1 MKPASKWKPR
11 LRDAMAKVARGS
23 GRLAA
28 AERANHDSLTVL
40 CYHRILPPIQR
51 AAYHDPDLV
60 VTPEVFNLHCKIMA
74 ERFTVQPLEV
84 ALMRWGAGERPR
96 RPLAAITFDDG
107 YRDNL
112 RYAVPILDQHELRA
126 TFFVIAGLMDTDRVP
141 WYDAAGAA
149 WRSLEHTGDAPH
161 GPANVKEAVA
171 AAKHM
176 GPAQRM
182 QWVTQLVAA
191 AGYLPFEEEDLI
203 MTSAQVRELADAGH
217 EIGSHSMT
225 HPLLPQ
231 CDGDTLRREVAE
243 SRARL
248 VAVSGQ
254 TVRGLCYPNGDYDVR
269 VHQMAVQSGYT
280 YAASMESGVNNPF
293 SFDTLAV
300 RRCFIHQER
309 LANSNGKPCSTLFRM
324 ELCGLSQRWF
334 RRGAA

>member
-11 LRDAMAKVARGS
+11 LRDAMAKVARAS
-23 GRLAA
+23 GWLAA
-28 AERANHDSLTVL
+28 VERANHDSLTVL
-40 CYHRILPPIQR
+40 CYHRILPPMQR
-51 AAYHDPDLV
+51 AAYYDPDLA
-60 VTPEVFNLHCKIMA
+60 VTPEVFDLHCRIMA

-84 ALMRWGAGERPR
+84 ALMRWSTGERPR

-107 YRDNL
+107 YRDNV
-112 RYAVPILDQHELRA
+112 RYAAPILDEHALRA

-149 WRSLEHTGDAPH
+149 WKALARTGDAPP
-161 GPANVKEAVA
+161 GPHNAKEAVA

-176 GPAQRM
+176 GPAQRV

-191 AGYLPFEEEDLI
+191 AGYLPFDEEDLI

-231 CDGDTLRREVAE
+231 CDGDALRREVTD

-254 TVRGLCYPNGDYDVR
+254 TVRGLCYPNGNYDVR

-280 YAASMESGVNNPF
+280 YAASMESGVNRPF

-300 RRCFIHQER
+300 RRWFMHQDR
-309 LANSNGKPCSTLFRM
+309 LANSNAKPCSTLLRM
-324 ELCGLSQRWF
+324 ELCGLSQRLF
-334 RRGAA
+334 RRDSA